1 MIILGGEPPFIEN
14 PAPRFGEVIKKFNK
28 LTYAIQLA
36 TEEFNRNNAEKL
48 ETIGENV
55 DIFVDTVAA
64 PIDVHLDSRGA
75 QHGETRASIGLSKK
89 DNFRTATKAE
99 QIALAP
105 VQAFVTP
112 EGAKASLVANN
123 ASFVLADYQLNDLYQ
138 FASFFYPDQYPIPT
152 PTRVEPVRYFG
163 ASKKTGLLLNA
174 DRLIFSPYSDTAQ
187 YLNQSIFTSMPLGG
201 SKGAKLGETVGLSSN
216 FLTASWNTV
225 GCDAADGSTAFFKP
239 LADKQI
245 YQYKN
250 NLAMPGSNKNYLL
263 YSLTGSATYK
273 GLAVSVAPS
282 GPGGNTVLAL
292 YHKFFY
298 TANPGTDPTLVELVS
313 GSYSALFNRMDTATY
328 SGPANGS
335 QAIPLANYVN
345 LPAGATVEISGGSHG
360 IVTTLMWNVVN
371 AEMYLHVAVP
381 VTARLGGVSRPLVF
395 SFMMSIIPGSL
406 LAGGGASF
414 TMLGTRTPDTLGPD
428 LLPVGT
434 ANYFQDG
441 NQFDLLNLVQYPGA
455 MLTSGELVKACST
468 KNGMRVKR
476 FATAYKGLKDF
487 LLAKR
492 PTVDPKLAVSEVYA
506 PSRHAC
512 FGLLPER
519 ILPYTNGGGQSS
531 FLVYGANSKTGRFGW
546 QEFGWTS
553 DSIVSTQSG
562 DGTFGIRLP
571 DSIDDNENMADM
583 PASMSV
589 YVNQVGVGAAPSAL
603 VFNENNHFVGK
614 STFQFTN
621 HTLTVGPSVAL
632 AVGSVMAIKA
642 ASGSVMARAAAANPA
657 QLASYRVP
665 QIQVFGL
672 TNGRAVLVISDGLC
686 YAEAAVVGLV
696 VNGSTATLDFTL
708 TNGLKLKPVTAGGQ
722 PAMTGNRTSASGDD
736 VWLTYS
742 DLLAVYVAQDT
753 FQVVVTRAFG
763 NVYGD
768 LSFTINGF
776 ATATPSFVNGTVNK
790 ARLYQRNDAFD
801 TVEELY
807 PPLLLAGKGVYQHV
821 PANTRFTTLMNEVG
835 GGAAKID
842 PFNVNE
848 AGWVRLPAG
857 SRVVLNGRTTILDRD
872 YAVKVGTSGT
882 YYCYLQRLG
891 TTLIAV
897 ASPVPRQPVNNEVL
911 FGIATNGVLVL
922 QKNYI
927 VMDSKSISPTRHG
940 SAVPYFADNGGQG
953 VNQFFTARDV
963 KA

>member
-55 DIFVDTVAA
+55 DIFVNTVAL
-64 PIDVHLDSRGA
+64 PIDAHLASRGA

-163 ASKKTGLLLNA
+163 ASKKTGMLINT
-174 DRLIFSPYSDTAQ
+174 DRLIFSPYSDPAQ
-187 YLNQSIFTSMPLGG
+187 YQNQSIFNSMPLGG
-201 SKGAKLGETVGLSSN
+201 SKGAKLGEITGLSSN
-216 FLTASWNTV
+216 YLTASWNTV
-225 GCDAADGSTAFFKP
+225 GCNASDGSAVFFKP
-239 LADKQI
+239 LADRQI

-250 NLAMPGSNKNYLL
+250 ALAMPGSNFNYLL
-263 YSLTGSATYK
+263 YNLFAATTYK
-273 GLAVSVAPS
+273 GLALSSSFA
-282 GPGGNTVLAL
+282 GTVLTL
-292 YHKFFY
+292 NHRFFY
-298 TANPGTDPTLVELVS
+298 VANPTVDPTLTALVNS
-313 GSYSALFNRMDTATY
+313 GYPALIDRFDTPAFTG
-328 SGPANGS
+328 SANGS
-335 QAIPLANYVN
+335 QTIDLAAYVN
-345 LPAGATVEISGGSHG
+345 LPEGAVMTLAGGSHG
-360 IVTTLMWNVVN
+360 VVTTMFWNVNN
-371 AEMYLHVAVP
+371 AEIYMHVAVSVQ
-381 VTARLGGVSRPLVF
+381 VTLGSVSRNLVF
-395 SFMMSIIPGSL
+395 SFMMSVIPGSL
-406 LAGGGASF
+406 GAGGSATF
-414 TMLGTRTPDTLGPD
+414 RQLGTRAKDTLGAD
-428 LLPVGT
+428 LLPVGQS
-434 ANYFQDG
+434 NWFKDG
-441 NQFDLLNLVQYPGA
+441 NRYDLLNLVQYPGA
-455 MLTSGELVKACST
+455 MLSSGEMVKACST

-476 FATAYKGLKDF
+476 FATTYKGIKDF
-487 LLAKR
+487 LLANR
-492 PTVDPKLAVSEVYA
+492 PTVDPKLAVPEIYA

-519 ILPYTNGGGQSS
+519 ILPFTNGGGQSS
-531 FLVYGANSKTGRFGW
+531 FLVYGANSRTGRFGW
-546 QEFGWTS
+546 QEFGWVS

-583 PASMSV
+583 PSSMSA
-589 YVNQVGVGAAPSAL
+589 YVNQNNTGVATSAL

-614 STFQFTN
+614 SSFQFSN
-621 HTLTVGPSVAL
+621 HVLTVGANVAL
-632 AVGSVMAIKA
+632 AIGSVMAIKA
-642 ASGSVMARAAAANPA
+642 ASGSVMARAAVANPL
-657 QLASYRVP
+657 QDPSYRSP

-672 TNGRAVLVISDGLC
+672 TPGRALLVISDGLC
-686 YAEAAVVGLV
+686 YAEAAVVGLA
-696 VNGSTATLDFTL
+696 VNGSTATLSFTQ
-708 TNGLKLKPVTAGGQ
+708 TNGLKLYQVTEGNQ

-742 DLLAVYVAQDT
+742 DLLAVQVNANI

-768 LSFTINGF
+768 LSFTVNDF
-776 ATATPSFVNGTVNK
+776 TTATPSFVKGTVNK
-790 ARLYQRNDAFD
+790 ARLYQRTDAFD
-801 TVEELY
+801 CVEEIY
-807 PPLLLAGKGVYQHV
+807 PPLLLAGKGVYQHL
-821 PANTRFTTLMNEVG
+821 PGNGRYATLMTEVG
-835 GGAAKID
+835 GGSGKVD
-842 PFNVNE
+842 PFNINE
-848 AGWVRLPAG
+848 TGWVRLPAG
-857 SRVVLNGRTTILDRD
+857 VRVVLNGRTTILDRD
-872 YAVKVGTSGT
+872 YAVKVGATGT

-897 ASPVPRQPVNNEVL
+897 ASTVIRQPANNEIL
-911 FGIATNGVLVL
+911 FGIAVNGLLVL

-927 VMDSKSISPTRHG
+927 VMDSKSISATRHG
-940 SAVPYFADNGGQG
+940 SAIPYFADNGGQG
-953 VNQFFTARDV
+953 VNQFFTRRDV
-963 KA
+963 KT